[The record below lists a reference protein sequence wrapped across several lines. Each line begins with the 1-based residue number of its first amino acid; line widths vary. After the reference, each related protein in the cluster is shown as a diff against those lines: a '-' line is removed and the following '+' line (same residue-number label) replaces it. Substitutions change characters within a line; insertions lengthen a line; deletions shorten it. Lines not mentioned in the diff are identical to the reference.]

1 MPDMPEVII
10 KGLTNI
16 RIIGLTGGIACGKSS
31 VSKLLAQNGIKV
43 INADE
48 LAHRAIEPDGPA
60 YSAVVK
66 EFGCGIVKEDGR
78 IDRRKLGEIVFKD
91 RDARKRLESF
101 VHPVVMTEIKQA
113 IQQAKEAGSGILVVE
128 IQLLFE
134 VGWEDL
140 FDQIWVVSASI
151 EEQLKRLQERDQ
163 LTKQKAMMRIAAQLP
178 LSRKVDKADVV
189 IDNSKGFS
197 DLEAQVLH
205 LIKTVE

>member
-1 MPDMPEVII
+1 LPDMPEVII